1 MIGGERDGMDVVDDD
16 ALLQVDYLKAS
27 YFWHHLLRSEVR
39 MTPMTTDDWRCERRK
54 ATWYW

>member
-1 MIGGERDGMDVVDDD
+1 MDVVDDD